1 MDVDVPVIG
10 VLDTITFNVGL
21 ETDAGRSCL
30 HQINLTTEYVVLDI
44 GLNVIGP
51 SPLF

>member
-21 ETDAGRSCL
+21 ETDAGQAVAS
-30 HQINLTTEYVVLDI
+30 NKLTTEYDVFTK

-51 SPLF
+51 SPLV